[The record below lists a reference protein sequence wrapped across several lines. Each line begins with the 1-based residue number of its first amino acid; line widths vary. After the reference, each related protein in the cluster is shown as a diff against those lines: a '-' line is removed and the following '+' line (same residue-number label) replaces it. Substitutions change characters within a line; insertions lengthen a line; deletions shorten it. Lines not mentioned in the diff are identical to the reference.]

1 MKSEFSGYAGKILEI
16 DLTQG
21 KVKQTSLDP
30 DLALKY
36 IGGKGFGARWLYD
49 RMPPQSDPFGPE
61 NILIFATGP
70 LTGTLVPG
78 SGRCI
83 V

>member
-21 KVKQTSLDP
+21 KVKQTSLNS

-36 IGGKGFGARWLYD
+36 IGGKGFAARWLYD
-49 RMPPQSDPFGPE
+49 RMPSECDPFGS
-61 NILIFATGP
+61 
-70 LTGTLVPG
+70 VQ
-78 SGRCI
+78 R
-83 V
+83 